1 MDLSQLV
8 YTRLAGDDALS
19 KILAKF
25 NGQPAIFNTEF
36 PSDQQEGWDGKTQ
49 YPRIEYQ
56 FNMQVDM
63 QRASSGML
71 MLAVYTEKNP
81 MVAEQIE
88 MYVRRSLKDVLM
100 KPSDEAPFCVAWART
115 DPFMLEGTAI
125 LCKDLV
131 FDILEYPDQETTDP
145 DPVMALSKY
154 IKELYPD
161 CIVLGM
167 DRIGEY
173 TNPAD
178 TPIFYCRLQN
188 IVLDPNG
195 YLQHTITWFN
205 CQIAVHLLCPD
216 ASMRLKLIAGLNQ
229 MLGNAGEVIMLDDSP
244 MTVTAMQVNNRS
256 DYLREGQLLVTG
268 HYGCLKDSYVGKGIR
283 GITIT
288 DH

>member
-8 YTRLAGDDALS
+8 YNRLASDETLQ
-19 KILAKF
+19 KMLAKYD
-25 NGQPAIFNTEF
+25 GQPAIFNTEF
-36 PSDQQEGWDGKTQ
+36 PSDQQEGWEGKTQ

-56 FNMQVDM
+56 FNMQVDT

-71 MLAVYTEKNP
+71 MLAIYTEKNP
-81 MVAEQIE
+81 MVAEQLE
-88 MYVRRSLKDVLM
+88 MCVRRSLKDVLM
-100 KPSDEAPFCVAWART
+100 KPSNEAPFCVAWART
-115 DPFMLEGTAI
+115 DPFMLEGNAI

-178 TPIFYCRLQN
+178 TPIFYCRLHN
-188 IVLDPNG
+188 KTPKKCGAPSPIAPHYINRLLVYF
-195 YLQHTITWFN
+195 YLILFG
-205 CQIAVHLLCPD
+205 CSLFVSLVIFLLCVDVPD
-216 ASMRLKLIAGLNQ
+216 IGAICLAAYDILDRLK
-229 MLGNAGEVIMLDDSP
+229 
-244 MTVTAMQVNNRS
+244 RS
-256 DYLREGQLLVTG
+256 A
-268 HYGCLKDSYVGKGIR
+268 H
-283 GITIT
+283 
-288 DH
+288 

>member
-8 YTRLAGDDALS
+8 YNRLASDETLQ
-19 KILAKF
+19 KMLAKYD
-25 NGQPAIFNTEF
+25 GQPAIFNTEF

-56 FNMQVDM
+56 FNMQVDT

-71 MLAVYTEKNP
+71 MLAIYTEKNP
-81 MVAEQIE
+81 MVAEQLE
-88 MYVRRSLKDVLM
+88 MCVRRSLKDVLM
-100 KPSDEAPFCVAWART
+100 MPSSEAPFCVAWART
-115 DPFMLEGTAI
+115 DPFMLEGNAI

-188 IVLDPNG
+188 IALDPTG

-216 ASMRLKLIAGLNQ
+216 SAMRLKLIAGLNQ

-244 MTVTAMQVNNRS
+244 MTINAMQVNNRA
-256 DYLREGQLLVTG
+256 DYLREGQLLITG
-268 HYGCLKDSYVGKGIR
+268 HYGCLKDSYVGKGLR
-283 GITIT
+283 KVTIT